1 MKRLALALLVFYQ
14 KAMSPYLPSRCRFL
28 PTCSQYS
35 SQAISRHGILK
46 GVWLTARR
54 LARCHPFSH
63 GGYDP
68 VPEA

>member
-14 KAMSPYLPSRCRFL
+14 KAVSPYLPSQCRFL

-35 SQAISRHGILK
+35 SQAISKHGALK
-46 GVWLTARR
+46 GTWLTARR
-54 LARCHPFSH
+54 LARCNPFSR

-68 VPEA
+68 VP